1 MHAGEEMLRT
11 KEDENGEY
19 VSDSVRSSDYVNSI
33 KWDNLKKK
41 EYYDVY
47 EYYKGLIAFRKSHK
61 VFMMSDAKEIKKKN
75 SFIDTDD
82 EKVIAYK
89 LIEDDKEIY
98 VIFNADDKE
107 RDVRI
112 GSENDVFK
120 CYINDKKAGN
130 SELESFNGVVGVK
143 GTSCKVLISA
153 LNNGSGILI

>member
-1 MHAGEEMLRT
+1 MLSQGIPLMHAGEEMLRT

-89 LIEDDKEIY
+89 LIKR
-98 VIFNADDKE
+98 FM
-107 RDVRI
+107 
-112 GSENDVFK
+112 
-120 CYINDKKAGN
+120 
-130 SELESFNGVVGVK
+130 
-143 GTSCKVLISA
+143 
-153 LNNGSGILI
+153 

>member
-1 MHAGEEMLRT
+1 MLSQGIPLMHAGEEMLRT

-112 GSENDVFK
+112 GSE
-120 CYINDKKAGN
+120 KKAGN
-130 SELESFNGVVGVK
+130 SELESCNGVVGVK

>member
-1 MHAGEEMLRT
+1 MEISFEQAVKQNLLAISIVMLSQGIPLMHAGEEMLRT

-61 VFMMSDAKEIKKKN
+61 VFMMSDAKEIKKKI

-112 GSENDVFK
+112 
-120 CYINDKKAGN
+120 
-130 SELESFNGVVGVK
+130 
-143 GTSCKVLISA
+143 VLKMMC
-153 LNNGSGILI
+153 LNVILMIKRQEIQN

>member
-61 VFMMSDAKEIKKKN
+61 VFMMSDAKEIKKKI

-82 EKVIAYK
+82 EK
-89 LIEDDKEIY
+89 
-98 VIFNADDKE
+98 
-107 RDVRI
+107 
-112 GSENDVFK
+112 
-120 CYINDKKAGN
+120 
-130 SELESFNGVVGVK
+130 
-143 GTSCKVLISA
+143 
-153 LNNGSGILI
+153 